1 MESLLLEYHDFG
13 QNRLAPAFAA
23 LYEVQMSKRDATD
36 RLLAQL
42 LQQHGN
48 NVQSVVDAIKTHK
61 SSTPAPTA
69 TPDTTPPTDADMP
82 SDASQKSAVAT
93 LKHALTELPKLAQKA
108 DQLVADPGTFIKNKA
123 EQIKVR
129 LDDRIGPTS
138 KFKPTVPKLKQFV
151 DRLVKVSKDHPKKT
165 SFFIAGLGVLAGL
178 LTAGGPWVGGAFT
191 AVMKLILMVMQGRPF
206 GEAVKEVLKSTSI
219 SLLLGFGISSAI
231 AGIDSMLNSAQASS
245 AAATASDIA
254 SNADTRTPEELAAQ
268 LRAERY
274 AAGAADVATSTANA
288 QAATDAVAG
297 AAAAGD
303 TVARAAAAAG
313 RAADALAGVTNAD
326 IPTTPVVDTSYVG
339 RLRQLVDPTGEGTG
353 IPTMNQS
360 NFGAAFRTA
369 REAMGAGNVFVWNG
383 NAYTTNTK
391 AEGLLNGLSDEVKRF
406 LRGTR

>member
-1 MESLLLEYHDFG
+1 MRKYIDIMEQQNKAALMESLLLEYHDFG

-61 SSTPAPTA
+61 SSMPAPTA

-206 GEAVKEVLKSTSI
+206 GEAVKEILKSTSI
-219 SLLLGFGISSAI
+219 SILLGFGIGSAI
-231 AGIDSMLNSAQASS
+231 TAIDGMLNSAQAAGSSS
-245 AAATASDIA
+245 AVDALSQTDSV
-254 SNADTRTPEELAAQ
+254 RELLDGPSAP
-268 LRAERY
+268 
-274 AAGAADVATSTANA
+274 AAGADSP
-288 QAATDAVAG
+288 
-297 AAAAGD
+297 
-303 TVARAAAAAG
+303 
-313 RAADALAGVTNAD
+313 LL
-326 IPTTPVVDTSYVG
+326 TTPYIE
-339 RLRQLVDPTGEGTG
+339 RLKDLVNPTGEGTG
-353 IPTMNQS
+353 IPIMNQS
-360 NFGAAFRTA
+360 TFGAAFRAA
-369 REAMGAGNVFVWNG
+369 REALGAGNMFVWNG
-383 NAYTTNTK
+383 NAYTTNN
-391 AEGLLNGLSDEVKRF
+391 ASEGLLNGLNDTVKRF
-406 LRGTR
+406 VRGAR